1 MDTVITGIGQRIREM
16 RLRREWTLDELAQ
29 KTNCTPGFLSQLEN
43 GKAAPSITTLYAIAE
58 ALDIKITDFF
68 PEIIHPPKIVRKSE
82 RQTFRIE
89 GSSVIYSPLMD
100 RLPRA
105 TFQSFILTL
114 LPPNQGLQYDEVRA
128 HFGEEF
134 YYVLSGVLRV
144 LIERTFYD
152 LFAGDSIYFHSSHK
166 HRLVNPTDHTTVV
179 LSMIT
184 PAIF

>member
-1 MDTVITGIGQRIREM
+1 MDTIITGIGQRIHEM
-16 RLRREWTLDELAQ
+16 RLRREWTLEELAQ

-43 GKAAPSITTLYAIAE
+43 GKVAPSITTLYAIAE
-58 ALDIKITDFF
+58 ALGIKITDFF
-68 PEIIHPPKIVRKSE
+68 PETIHPPKVVRKGE

-105 TFQSFILTL
+105 ILQSFILTL
-114 LPPNQGLQYDEVRA
+114 LPPNQGLQYDEERA

-144 LIERTFYD
+144 RIENTFYD
-152 LFAGDSIYFHSSHK
+152 LFTGDSIYFHSSYR
-166 HRLVNPTDHTTVV
+166 HRLLNPTEHHTVV
-179 LSMIT
+179 LCMIT

>member
-1 MDTVITGIGQRIREM
+1 METIISNIGQHIKDIRT
-16 RLRREWTLDELAQ
+16 RLGWTLDELAQ
-29 KTNCTPGFLSQLEN
+29 KTNCTPGFLSQVEH
-43 GKAAPSITTLYAIAE
+43 GKAAPSITTLYGIAE

-68 PEIIHPPKIVRKSE
+68 PETIRPPKVVRSNQ

-89 GSSVIYSPLMD
+89 GSSTVYSPLMD

-105 TFQSFILTL
+105 IFQSFIITI
-114 LPPNQGLQYDEVRA
+114 LPAKRALSTDEERF

-134 YYVLSGVLRV
+134 YYVLFGALRF
-144 LIERTFYD
+144 LINDSFYD
-152 LFAGDSIYFHSSHK
+152 LYAGDTIYFHSSWK
-166 HRLVNPTDHTTVV
+166 HRLINHTEYPAIA

>member
-1 MDTVITGIGQRIREM
+1 MDTVITGIGQRIREL
-16 RLRREWTLDELAQ
+16 RLQRDWTLDELSQ

-43 GKAAPSITTLYAIAE
+43 GKVAPSITTLYAIAE
-58 ALDIKITDFF
+58 VFNIKITEFF
-68 PEIIHPPKIVRKSE
+68 PETIHPPRIIRKEE

-105 TFQSFILTL
+105 TFQAFILNI
-114 LPPNQGLQYDEVRA
+114 LPPNQGLQYDEERS

-144 LIERTFYD
+144 LIENTFYD
-152 LFAGDSIYFHSSHK
+152 LFAGDSIYFHSSNK
-166 HRLVNPTDHTTVV
+166 HRLINHTEYPAIVI
-179 LSMIT
+179 SMIT